1 MVNCVSLLLDFER
14 MLSVQVG
21 LGMLGYG
28 REVNWRTNVIRGLMT
43 NRLDSV
49 RAFKWL
55 DGAADN
61 GAEH

>member
-1 MVNCVSLLLDFER
+1 MSLLLDFER